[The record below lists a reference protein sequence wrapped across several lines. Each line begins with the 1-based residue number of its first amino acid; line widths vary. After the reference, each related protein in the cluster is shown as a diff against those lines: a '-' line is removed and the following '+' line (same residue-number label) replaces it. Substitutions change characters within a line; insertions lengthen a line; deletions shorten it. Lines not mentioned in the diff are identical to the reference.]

1 MLDWWNAS
9 SHRLDSQ
16 KRAIYDRSGS
26 DPESRYSGMP
36 SSSQGS
42 TVNPFAGA
50 SFDGELSPED
60 LFNMFF
66 GAGGGGPFGPG
77 FGGGGGPSKSR
88 PMGSLIQPHVLPSG
102 FYGYFRSWWVPH
114 YADGWSGS
122 CKECP
127 GQ

>member
-1 MLDWWNAS
+1 MFPHSAN
-9 SHRLDSQ
+9 LDSQ

-42 TVNPFAGA
+42 TVHPFAGA

-77 FGGGGGPSKSR
+77 FGGGGGPSKSAANTQLEATSF
-88 PMGSLIQPHVLPSG
+88 PPSG

-114 YADGWSGS
+114 YADGRSGS